1 MAYNRKQRL
10 NDNIKAI
17 ETAFILDREQRTP
30 TARER
35 LLLERYCGFGGL
47 KCILNPARE
56 LADAVHWAKS
66 DLELFA
72 PTVELHRLIRENSKN
87 ESEYKQLMDS
97 LKQSVLTAFY
107 TPSAVTEALTDV
119 LKEHQIIPEKV
130 LEPSAGIGAFVD
142 SVLDNNPKA
151 DIMAFE
157 KDLLTGKILRHLH
170 PEQKVRIEGF
180 EKIEKP
186 FNDYFDLAI
195 SNIPFGDVA
204 VFDPSYTAM
213 KGMRALVTRRIHNY
227 FFVKALDTVRDG
239 GLVAFITSQGVLNA
253 KNNSAARFMMLYHAD
268 LVSAIRLPNNLFT
281 ENANTEVGS
290 DLIILQK
297 NSQKESLRGD
307 DNLLDTVYNDEN
319 RIPTNNYF
327 LEHPERII
335 HTTAKLDTDPFGK
348 PAMIYT
354 HEDGVEG
361 IAEDLRKM
369 LHEDFKKNLN
379 LNRYLGIEETKAEEV
394 KEVEETEKIE
404 KTEKMKPSIEEK
416 QNDTVVS
423 LQKQEKPTD
432 DAELS
437 QKSNHQ
443 QPPVQMTLFDLWGM
457 EEENRQAV
465 HSTKKKAEVTVGA
478 AAKKVS
484 RKKASP
490 LVKSVNPTFEVV
502 TKPVEKEEKPSLTDA
517 KEQETA
523 QETKPIL
530 PGDEPYASIS
540 WEENPPIN
548 GFYEMMMTMAPEDRV
563 LLRQKAELHRQ
574 EQLKALGVED
584 TLDPKFKPPMEP
596 IEVLKVQIG
605 HGQSKGNEAKEDSKT
620 QNTLKETNHEREQ
633 QKEQERK
640 REELAKKKEDAMKP
654 RPFDE
659 KLESFHR
666 EGSMVLDS
674 ARNIGVLKDLTKYG
688 ATFMPLDLNMEQK
701 EKAVLYIALR
711 DAYQKLYTYEAEEQT
726 ENKQMRESLN
736 VYYDAFFIRF
746 GNLNAKQN
754 VKFILMDA
762 SGRDMLSLERVENG
776 QFTKSD
782 IFDHPVSFSL
792 DEVSH
797 VDSPEEALTASL
809 NKFGRIDLPYMTELS
824 DMPEQEL
831 TEALK
836 GRIYYN
842 PLIDGYEIADRF
854 IAGNV
859 IEKAER
865 IEEWLKENPD
875 HAIVRESL
883 EALKASIPEP
893 IAFEDLD
900 FNFGER
906 WIPTGVYSAYMS
918 HLFNTQVSIVYSDS
932 MDEYSAKCSMKTMA
946 ITDEYMVKGYYRHYD
961 GMSLLKHALHNT
973 CPDMMKSIGEDEHGN
988 DIKVRDSEGIQLA
1001 NAKIDE
1007 IRNGFTEWLEEQSDS
1022 FKERLTTMYNRK
1034 FNCFVRPKYD
1044 GSHQTFPGLD
1054 LKALGG
1060 KYGVKS
1066 VYPSQKDCV
1075 WMLLQNGGG
1084 ICDHAVGTGKTLIM
1098 CMAAHEMKRL
1108 GMAHKPMII
1117 GLKANVAEIAA
1128 TYQTA
1133 YPHARIL
1140 YASEKDFST
1149 KNRVSFF
1156 NNIKNNDYD
1165 CVIMS
1170 HDQFGKIPQSPEL
1183 QRQILQAELDTVEE
1197 NLEVIRTQ
1205 GKDVSRAML
1214 KGLEKRKHNLEAKL
1228 EKVEH
1233 AIKSRTDDVV
1243 DFKQMG
1249 IDHIFI
1255 DESHQF
1261 KNLTFNT
1268 RHDRV
1273 AGLGNSEGSQ
1283 KALNMLFAI
1292 RTIQER
1298 TGKDLGATFLS
1309 GTTISNSLTELYLLF
1324 KYLRPKE
1331 LERQD
1336 IRCFDAWAAIFA
1348 KKTTDFEFNVTNN
1361 VVQKERF
1368 RYFIK
1373 VPELAAF
1380 YNEITDYRTAED
1392 VGVDRPAKNEILH
1405 HIPPTPEQE
1414 DFIQKLMQFA
1424 KTGDATLLGRLPLSE
1439 TEEKAKM
1446 LIATDYARKMALD
1459 MRMIDPNYEDHPD
1472 NKASH
1477 CAKMIAEYYQKYDA
1491 QKGTQFVFSD
1501 LGTYQPGD
1509 GWNVYSEIKRKLTE
1523 GYGIPP
1529 SEVRFIQECKT
1540 DKARKAV
1547 IDAMNAGT
1555 VRVLF
1560 GSTSM
1565 LGTGVN
1571 AQKRCVAIHHLD
1583 TPWRPSDLQQ
1593 RDGRGVRAGNEIAK
1607 HFAGNN
1613 VDVIIY
1619 AVEKSLDSYKFNLLH
1634 CKQTFISQLKSG
1646 AMGAR
1651 TIDEGAMDEKSGMN
1665 FSEYMALLSGNTDL
1679 LDKAK
1684 LEKRIASLEGERKSF
1699 NKGKRDSE
1707 FKLESKTGELRNN
1720 TAFIDAM
1727 TEDWNRFLSVV
1738 QTDKEGNRLNIIKV
1752 DGVDSADEK
1761 VIGKRL
1767 QEIAKNATT
1776 GGLYTQVGELYGFP
1790 IKVVSERILKEGL
1803 EFTDNRFVVEGN
1815 YKYTYNNG
1823 HLAMADPLAAARN
1836 FLNAMERIPSI
1847 IDQYKAKNEVLEME
1861 IPQLQEIAG
1870 KVWKKEDELKQL
1882 KSELAAL
1889 DRKIQLELAPPTP
1902 EVAEKEN
1909 EGQQLKPEAEDVR
1922 NRQAQYPENAPPQIR
1937 SPADSIV
1944 ANHVIIGRPG
1954 LYAKEETRFKGL
1966 KI

>member
-1 MAYNRKQRL
+1 MAFNRKQKLR
-10 NDNIKAI
+10 DNIEAI
-17 ETAFILDREQRTP
+17 RTAFILDREQRTA
-30 TARER
+30 TTEER
-35 LLLERYCGFGGL
+35 AILQRYCGFGGL
-47 KCILNPARE
+47 KCILNPAKE
-56 LADAVHWAKS
+56 LTDAVRWAKS

-72 PTVELHRLIRENSKN
+72 PTVELHRLIRENSKD
-87 ESEYKQLMDS
+87 ETEYKRFVDS
-97 LKQSVLTAFY
+97 LKASVLTAFY
-107 TPSAVTEALTDV
+107 TPKEITDTLADV
-119 LKEHQIIPEKV
+119 LADYSVRPARM
-130 LEPSAGIGAFVD
+130 LEPSAGAGVFVD
-142 SVLDNNPKA
+142 SMLRHSPDA
-151 DIMAFE
+151 DVMAFE
-157 KDLLTGKILRHLH
+157 KDLLTGTILRHLY
-170 PEQKVRIEGF
+170 PDKKTRTCGF

-186 FNDYFDLAI
+186 FNNYFDLAV
-195 SNIPFGDVA
+195 SNIPFGDIA
-204 VFDPSYTAM
+204 VFDAEFEKS
-213 KGMRALVTRRIHNY
+213 GSFGRRSAQKAIHNY
-227 FFVKALDTVRDG
+227 FFLKGLDAVRDG
-239 GLVAFITSQGVLNA
+239 GIVAFITSQGVLNST
-253 KNNSAARFMMLYHAD
+253 KTSVRNELFSQAD

-281 ENANTEVGS
+281 DNAGTEVGS
-290 DLIILQK
+290 DLIVLQK
-297 NSQKESLRGD
+297 NLSKKEMSQDERLMTVIQTDTKTDLT
-307 DNLLDTVYNDEN
+307 DNA
-319 RIPTNNYF
+319 YF
-327 LEHPERII
+327 IHHPERIV
-335 HTTAKLDTDPFGK
+335 HTTAKLDTDPYGK
-348 PAMIYT
+348 PAMVYL
-354 HEDGVEG
+354 HEGKAAG
-361 IAEDLRKM
+361 IAGDLRRM
-369 LHEDFKKNLN
+369 LDEDFHYRLAMR
-379 LNRYLGIEETKAEEV
+379 LYSGSIRQAGTEEKVAV
-394 KEVEETEKIE
+394 QNKVERPAIKLETVSSVQTVETPTEK
-404 KTEKMKPSIEEK
+404 P
-416 QNDTVVS
+416 QPAD
-423 LQKQEKPTD
+423 EKPEIEPRPQYS
-432 DAELS
+432 AG
-437 QKSNHQ
+437 
-443 QPPVQMTLFDLWGM
+443 VQLTLLDLWGM
-457 EEENRQAV
+457 TEEVSQQKTA
-465 HSTKKKAEVTVGA
+465 KKKNT
-478 AAKKVS
+478 AKKG
-484 RKKASP
+484 
-490 LVKSVNPTFEVV
+490 NPARRTPSKPKTEAVPKV
-502 TKPVEKEEKPSLTDA
+502 TAVPTATTPKTVTENKEAKTENTAKPADPDD
-517 KEQETA
+517 
-523 QETKPIL
+523 I
-530 PGDEPYASIS
+530 YATLD
-540 WEENPPIN
+540 WDTNPPIN
-548 GFYEMMMTMAPEDRV
+548 GFYEMMMGLTPERRKE
-563 LLRQKAELHRQ
+563 LRELARQHNEKQVAEKTEVKAVPETSREQPRQ
-574 EQLKALGVED
+574 EETQPEAVAAPAVTD
-584 TLDPKFKPPMEP
+584 TPSEAVGTFLFPDIEAEKPKE
-596 IEVLKVQIG
+596 EVVDL
-605 HGQSKGNEAKEDSKT
+605 S
-620 QNTLKETNHEREQ
+620 
-633 QKEQERK
+633 
-640 REELAKKKEDAMKP
+640 P
-654 RPFDE
+654 RAYHRTPE
-659 KLESFHR
+659 MHLR
-666 EGSMVLDS
+666 EGSLV
-674 ARNIGVLKDLTKYG
+674 ANRGRHNIGYLKDITPYG
-688 ATFMPLDLNMEQK
+688 ATFQPLNLKGYQK
-701 EKAVLYIALR
+701 EKALLYVSLR
-711 DAYQKLYTYEAEEQT
+711 DAYERLYRY
-726 ENKQMRESLN
+726 ESLRREAN
-736 VYYDAFFIRF
+736 VPWREHLNTCYDEFVMRY

-754 VKFILMDA
+754 VKLVMMDA
-762 SGRDMLSLERVENG
+762 GGRDILSLERTENG
-776 QFTKSD
+776 KFVKAD
-782 IFDHPVSFSL
+782 IFEHPVSFAV
-792 DEVSH
+792 ESH
-797 VDSPEEALTASL
+797 ANVGSPEEALSASL
-809 NKFGRIDLPYMTELS
+809 NKYGTVNLDYMREITDSTAEDL
-824 DMPEQEL
+824 L
-831 TEALK
+831 TALQ

-842 PLIDGYEIADRF
+842 PLVTGYEIKDRF

-865 IEEWLKENPD
+865 IEAWMGDNPENERMPEVKQ
-875 HAIVRESL
+875 AL
-883 EALKASIPEP
+883 EALKDAEP
-893 IAFEDLD
+893 QRIAFEDLD

-906 WIPTGVYSAYMS
+906 WIPTGVYAAYMS
-918 HLFNTQVSIVYSDS
+918 RLFDTEVKIAYSAS
-932 MDEYSAKCSMKTMA
+932 MDEFSVACGYRTMK
-946 ITDEYMVKGYYRHYD
+946 ITDEFLVKGYYRNYD
-961 GMSLLKHALHNT
+961 GMHLLKHALHNT
-973 CPDMMKSIGEDEHGN
+973 CPDMMKSIGKDEHGN
-988 DIKVRDSEGIQLA
+988 DIKMRDSEGIQLA

-1007 IRNGFTEWLEEQSDS
+1007 IRNGFSEWLEEQSPQ
-1022 FKERLTTMYNRK
+1022 FKERLVTMYNRK
-1034 FNCFVRPKYD
+1034 FNCFVRPRYD
-1044 GSHQTFPGLD
+1044 GSHQTFPDLNLKGL
-1054 LKALGG
+1054 ASRGI
-1060 KYGVKS
+1060 KS
-1066 VYPSQKDCV
+1066 VYPSQMDCV
-1075 WMLLQNGGG
+1075 WMLKQNGGG
-1084 ICDHAVGTGKTLIM
+1084 ICDHEVGTGKTLIM
-1098 CMAAHEMKRL
+1098 CIAAHEMKRL
-1108 GMAHKPMII
+1108 KLAHKPMII

-1128 TYQTA
+1128 TYQAA
-1133 YPHARIL
+1133 YPNARIL

-1149 KNRVSFF
+1149 ANRVRFF

-1183 QRQILQAELDTVEE
+1183 QQRILQAELDTVEE
-1197 NLEVIRTQ
+1197 NLEVLRQQ
-1205 GKDVSRAML
+1205 GKNVSRAML

-1523 GYGIPP
+1523 DYGIPP

-1699 NKGKRDSE
+1699 NKGRRDSE
-1707 FKLESKTGELRNN
+1707 FKLESKISELRNN

-1738 QTDKEGNRLNIIKV
+1738 QIDKEGNRLNMIKV

-1761 VIGKRL
+1761 VLGKRL
-1767 QEIAKNATT
+1767 QEIAKSTTT

-1823 HLAMADPLAAARN
+1823 HLAMADPVAAARN
-1836 FLNAMERIPSI
+1836 FLNAIERIPSI
-1847 IDQYKAKNEVLEME
+1847 IDQYKAKNEVLERE
-1861 IPQLQEIAG
+1861 IPQLQDIAG

-1909 EGQQLKPEAEDVR
+1909 DGQQVKPEMEDVR
-1922 NRQAQYPENAPPQIR
+1922 NGQPQYHGVTPPQIR

-1954 LYAKEETRFKGL
+1954 LYAKEETRSKGL

>member
-1 MAYNRKQRL
+1 
-10 NDNIKAI
+10 
-17 ETAFILDREQRTP
+17 
-30 TARER
+30 
-35 LLLERYCGFGGL
+35 
-47 KCILNPARE
+47 
-56 LADAVHWAKS
+56 
-66 DLELFA
+66 
-72 PTVELHRLIRENSKN
+72 
-87 ESEYKQLMDS
+87 
-97 LKQSVLTAFY
+97 
-107 TPSAVTEALTDV
+107 
-119 LKEHQIIPEKV
+119 
-130 LEPSAGIGAFVD
+130 
-142 SVLDNNPKA
+142 
-151 DIMAFE
+151 
-157 KDLLTGKILRHLH
+157 
-170 PEQKVRIEGF
+170 
-180 EKIEKP
+180 
-186 FNDYFDLAI
+186 
-195 SNIPFGDVA
+195 
-204 VFDPSYTAM
+204 
-213 KGMRALVTRRIHNY
+213 
-227 FFVKALDTVRDG
+227 
-239 GLVAFITSQGVLNA
+239 
-253 KNNSAARFMMLYHAD
+253 
-268 LVSAIRLPNNLFT
+268 
-281 ENANTEVGS
+281 
-290 DLIILQK
+290 
-297 NSQKESLRGD
+297 
-307 DNLLDTVYNDEN
+307 
-319 RIPTNNYF
+319 
-327 LEHPERII
+327 
-335 HTTAKLDTDPFGK
+335 
-348 PAMIYT
+348 
-354 HEDGVEG
+354 
-361 IAEDLRKM
+361 
-369 LHEDFKKNLN
+369 
-379 LNRYLGIEETKAEEV
+379 
-394 KEVEETEKIE
+394 
-404 KTEKMKPSIEEK
+404 
-416 QNDTVVS
+416 
-423 LQKQEKPTD
+423 
-432 DAELS
+432 
-437 QKSNHQ
+437 
-443 QPPVQMTLFDLWGM
+443 
-457 EEENRQAV
+457 
-465 HSTKKKAEVTVGA
+465 
-478 AAKKVS
+478 
-484 RKKASP
+484 
-490 LVKSVNPTFEVV
+490 
-502 TKPVEKEEKPSLTDA
+502 
-517 KEQETA
+517 
-523 QETKPIL
+523 
-530 PGDEPYASIS
+530 
-540 WEENPPIN
+540 
-548 GFYEMMMTMAPEDRV
+548 
-563 LLRQKAELHRQ
+563 
-574 EQLKALGVED
+574 
-584 TLDPKFKPPMEP
+584 
-596 IEVLKVQIG
+596 
-605 HGQSKGNEAKEDSKT
+605 
-620 QNTLKETNHEREQ
+620 
-633 QKEQERK
+633 
-640 REELAKKKEDAMKP
+640 
-654 RPFDE
+654 
-659 KLESFHR
+659 
-666 EGSMVLDS
+666 MVLDS
-674 ARNIGVLKDLTKYG
+674 AGNIGVLKDLTKYG

-762 SGRDMLSLERVENG
+762 LGRDMLSLERVENG

-824 DMPEQEL
+824 DMPEQDL

-1084 ICDHAVGTGKTLIM
+1084 ICDHEVGTGKTLIM

-1183 QRQILQAELDTVEE
+1183 QQRILQAELDTVEE
-1197 NLEVIRTQ
+1197 NLEVLRQQ
-1205 GKDVSRAML
+1205 GKNVSRAML
-1214 KGLEKRKHNLEAKL
+1214 KGLEKRKHNLVAKL

-1324 KYLRPKE
+1324 KYLRPNE

-1361 VVQKERF
+1361 IVQKERF

-1392 VGVDRPAKNEILH
+1392 VGVDRPNKNEILH

-1477 CAKMIAEYYQKYDA
+1477 CAKMIAEYYHKYDA
-1491 QKGTQFVFSD
+1491 HKGTQFVFSD
-1501 LGTYQPGD
+1501 LGTYQPGE
-1509 GWNVYSEIKRKLTE
+1509 GWNVYSEIKRKLVE
-1523 GYGIPP
+1523 DYGIPA

-1607 HFAGNN
+1607 HFAENN
-1613 VDVIIY
+1613 VDIIIY

-1684 LEKRIASLEGERKSF
+1684 LEKRIASLEGERKSWG
-1699 NKGKRDSE
+1699 KGKRDSE

-1720 TAFIDAM
+1720 TAFIEAM

-1738 QTDKEGNRLNIIKV
+1738 QTDKEGSRLNLVKV
-1752 DGVDSADEK
+1752 DGVDSTDEK

-1776 GGLYTQVGELYGFP
+1776 GGLYKAVGELYGFP
-1790 IKVVSERILKEGL
+1790 IKVVSERTLKEGL

-1823 HLAMADPLAAARN
+1823 HLAMADPIAAARN
-1836 FLNAMERIPSI
+1836 FLNALERIPTI
-1847 IDQYKAKNEVLEME
+1847 IDQYKSKNEVLEKE

-1889 DRKIQLELAPPTP
+1889 DRKIQLELAP
-1902 EVAEKEN
+1902 AQEN
-1909 EGQQLKPEAEDVR
+1909 TEE
-1922 NRQAQYPENAPPQIR
+1922 NRQGNEKKQTEQQPESPHVDFVR
-1937 SPADSIV
+1937 S
-1944 ANHVIIGRPG
+1944 HLIIGRPG
-1954 LYAKEETRFKGL
+1954 LSESKGVKL
-1966 KI
+1966 

>member
-157 KDLLTGKILRHLH
+157 KDMLTGKILRHLH

-297 NSQKESLRGD
+297 NTQKESLRGD

-437 QKSNHQ
+437 QKSNHH

-465 HSTKKKAEVTVGA
+465 HATKKKAEVTVGA
-478 AAKKVS
+478 VAKKVS

-490 LVKSVNPTFEVV
+490 LVKSVNPTSEVV
-502 TKPVEKEEKPSLTDA
+502 TKPVEKEEKPSLRDA

-530 PGDEPYASIS
+530 PGDEPYARIS

-563 LLRQKAELHRQ
+563 MLRQKAELHRQ

-605 HGQSKGNEAKEDSKT
+605 HGQSKGNEPKEDSKT

-640 REELAKKKEDAMKP
+640 REEQARKKEDAMKP

-659 KLESFHR
+659 KQESFHR

-674 ARNIGVLKDLTKYG
+674 AGNIGVLKDLTKYG

-824 DMPEQEL
+824 DMPEQKL

-932 MDEYSAKCSMKTMA
+932 MDEYSAKCSMKTMP

-1007 IRNGFTEWLEEQSDS
+1007 IRNGFSEWLEEQSDS

-1084 ICDHAVGTGKTLIM
+1084 ICDHEVGTGKTLIM

-1205 GKDVSRAML
+1205 GKDVSRGML
-1214 KGLEKRKHNLEAKL
+1214 KGLEKRKFNLEAKL
-1228 EKVEH
+1228 QKIAYSIEQ
-1233 AIKSRTDDVV
+1233 RTDDVV
-1243 DFKQMG
+1243 DFRMMG
-1249 IDHIFI
+1249 IDHLFV

-1261 KNLTFNT
+1261 KNLMFNT

-1298 TGKDLGATFLS
+1298 TGRDLGATFLS

-1361 VVQKERF
+1361 IVQKERF

-1380 YNEITDYRTAED
+1380 YNEITDYRTAEA
-1392 VGVDRPAKNEILH
+1392 VGVDRPQKNEILH
-1405 HIPPTPEQE
+1405 NIPPTPEQE
-1414 DFIQKLMQFA
+1414 DFIQKLMEFA
-1424 KTGDATLLGRLPLSE
+1424 KTGDATILGRLPLSE

-1459 MRMIDPNYEDHPD
+1459 MRMIDPTCEDHPD

-1477 CAKMIAEYYQKYDA
+1477 CAKMIADYYKRYDNH
-1491 QKGTQFVFSD
+1491 KGTQFVFSD
-1501 LGTYQPGD
+1501 LGTYRPGE
-1509 GWNVYSEIKRKLTE
+1509 WNVYSEIKRKLIE
-1523 GYGIPP
+1523 DYGIPS
-1529 SEVRFIQECKT
+1529 SEIRFIQECKNER
-1540 DKARKAV
+1540 ARKAV
-1547 IDAMNAGT
+1547 IAAMNEGS

-1583 TPWRPSDLQQ
+1583 TPWRPSDLAQ

-1607 HFAGNN
+1607 LYADNK

-1646 AMGAR
+1646 ALGAR

-1665 FSEYMALLSGNTDL
+1665 FSEYMAILSGNTDL

-1684 LEKRIASLEGERKSF
+1684 LEKKIASLEGERKSF

-1707 FKLESKTGELRNN
+1707 TKLQSKTSELGNN
-1720 TAFIDAM
+1720 KASLKGM
-1727 TEDWNRFLSVV
+1727 TEDYGKFMGKAKK
-1738 QTDKEGNRLNIIKV
+1738 DKDGNILNLITL
-1752 DGVDSADEK
+1752 DGVESTNLE
-1761 VIGKRL
+1761 VIGKHL
-1767 QEIAKNATT
+1767 QMLAEKETT
-1776 GGLYTQVGELYGFP
+1776 GGQYKRIGEIYGFP
-1790 IKVVSERILKEGL
+1790 VKIVSETSFENGL
-1803 EFTDNRFVVEGN
+1803 PFVDNRFFVEGN
-1815 YKYTYNNG
+1815 YKYQYNYG
-1823 HLAMADPLAAARN
+1823 HIAKSDPIAAANN
-1836 FLNAMERIPSI
+1836 FLNALQKIPSYI
-1847 IDQYKAKNEVLEME
+1847 EQYDSRCKALEKE
-1861 IPQLQEIAG
+1861 IPQLEEIAG
-1870 KVWKKEDELKQL
+1870 KTWKKEEELKGL
-1882 KSELAAL
+1882 KAELAAL
-1889 DRKIQLELAPPTP
+1889 DRKIQLELTP
-1902 EVAEKEN
+1902 A
-1909 EGQQLKPEAEDVR
+1909 LYTVR
-1922 NRQAQYPENAPPQIR
+1922 
-1937 SPADSIV
+1937 
-1944 ANHVIIGRPG
+1944 
-1954 LYAKEETRFKGL
+1954 
-1966 KI
+1966 

>member
-1 MAYNRKQRL
+1 MAFNRKQRL
-10 NDNIKAI
+10 RDNIEAI
-17 ETAFILDREQRTP
+17 RTAFILDRERRTA
-30 TARER
+30 TAEEQAILRK
-35 LLLERYCGFGGL
+35 YCGFGGL
-47 KCILNPARE
+47 KCILNPAKE
-56 LADAVHWAKS
+56 LTDAVHWAKS

-72 PTVELHRLIRENSKN
+72 PTVELHRLVRENSKDDT
-87 ESEYKQLMDS
+87 EYKRYVDAM
-97 LKQSVLTAFY
+97 KQSVLTAFY
-107 TPSAVTEALTDV
+107 TPPEITGTIADV
-119 LKEHQIIPEKV
+119 LHEHGIRPDRV
-130 LEPSAGIGAFVD
+130 LEPSAGVGAFVD
-142 SVLDNNPKA
+142 AVLENKPDA

-157 KDLLTGKILRHLH
+157 KDLMTGKILGYLH
-170 PEQKVRIEGF
+170 PDQKVRVQGF

-186 FNDYFDLAI
+186 FTDYFDLAI

-204 VFDPSYTAM
+204 VFDPEFTGSQDPA
-213 KGMRALVTRRIHNY
+213 RRSAPKAIHNY
-227 FFVKALDTVRDG
+227 FFLKSLDAVREG
-239 GLVAFITSQGVLNA
+239 GIVAFITSQGVLDAPSNA
-253 KNNSAARFMMLYHAD
+253 PIREYMMRNAN
-268 LVSAIRLPNNLFT
+268 LVGVARLPNNLFT
-281 ENANTEVGS
+281 DNAGTEVGS

-297 NSQKESLRGD
+297 NSGKKRELYDYEELFVQTEKTPIGSFQNGY
-307 DNLLDTVYNDEN
+307 VGSIGM
-319 RIPTNNYF
+319 IPHSD
-327 LEHPERII
+327 LISG
-335 HTTAKLDTDPFGK
+335 TDPYGK
-348 PAMIYT
+348 PAYKVM
-354 HEDGVEG
+354 HRDGIEQM
-361 IAEDLRKM
+361 AEDLREHMDIELYKLDKKLYEM
-369 LHEDFKKNLN
+369 HSLHPAQGKSTVT
-379 LNRYLGIEETKAEEV
+379 ETISTPVVTPEIQPRHEMAV
-394 KEVEETEKIE
+394 KPEAATPQPE
-404 KTEKMKPSIEEK
+404 EEK
-416 QNDTVVS
+416 SEIEPRRPDYSEGVQLS
-423 LQKQEKPTD
+423 L
-432 DAELS
+432 L
-437 QKSNHQ
+437 
-443 QPPVQMTLFDLWGM
+443 DLWGM
-457 EEENRQAV
+457 TEEVRKQEAPA
-465 HSTKKKAEVTVGA
+465 KKKKT
-478 AAKKVS
+478 AKKESPARRMPPKPQAQVTPKVTTAPPQPSAAPPTES
-484 RKKASP
+484 RDSH
-490 LVKSVNPTFEVV
+490 E
-502 TKPVEKEEKPSLTDA
+502 TKPVSVAA
-517 KEQETA
+517 KA
-523 QETKPIL
+523 DPDDI
-530 PGDEPYASIS
+530 YATLD
-540 WEENPPIN
+540 WDTNPPIN
-548 GFYEMMMTMAPEDRV
+548 GFYEMMMDLTPERRKELRRLAAQHQEKRQHVPDVKAAPEQET
-563 LLRQKAELHRQ
+563 RQPETQPEVAAIPVAPATEAAATSLFPEMEAE
-574 EQLKALGVED
+574 K
-584 TLDPKFKPPMEP
+584 PKE
-596 IEVLKVQIG
+596 
-605 HGQSKGNEAKEDSKT
+605 EAPDLS
-620 QNTLKETNHEREQ
+620 
-633 QKEQERK
+633 
-640 REELAKKKEDAMKP
+640 P
-654 RPFDE
+654 RPYHRTPE
-659 KLESFHR
+659 MHLR
-666 EGSMVLDS
+666 EGSLVADS
-674 ARNIGVLKDLTKYG
+674 GRRNIGYLKDITPYG
-688 ATFMPLDLNMEQK
+688 ATFQPLGLTGYQK
-701 EKAVLYIALR
+701 EKALLYVSLR
-711 DAYQKLYTYEAEEQT
+711 DAYERLYRYESNRREENPQWREHLNT
-726 ENKQMRESLN
+726 CYDEFVMR
-736 VYYDAFFIRF
+736 Y

-754 VKFILMDA
+754 VKLVVMDA
-762 SGRDMLSLERVENG
+762 GGRDILSLERAEDGRFV
-776 QFTKSD
+776 KAD
-782 IFDHPVSFSL
+782 IFERPVSFSV
-792 DEVSH
+792 ESHANVS
-797 VDSPEEALTASL
+797 SPEEALSASL
-809 NKFGRIDLPYMTELS
+809 NKFGTVNLDYMREITDSTEEGLL
-824 DMPEQEL
+824 D
-831 TEALK
+831 ALK
-836 GRIYYN
+836 GRIFYN
-842 PLIDGYEIADRF
+842 PLVTGYEIKDRF

-865 IEEWLKENPD
+865 IEAWMGDNPENGRMPEVKQ
-875 HAIVRESL
+875 AL
-883 EALKASIPEP
+883 EALKEAEP
-893 IAFEDLD
+893 PRIAFEDLD

-906 WIPTGVYSAYMS
+906 WIPTGVYAAYMS
-918 HLFNTQVSIVYSDS
+918 RLFDTDVKIAYSAS
-932 MDEYSAKCSMKTMA
+932 MDEFSVACGYRTMK
-946 ITDEYMVKGYYRHYD
+946 ITDEFLVKGYYRNYD
-961 GMSLLKHALHNT
+961 GMHLLKHALHNT
-973 CPDMMKSIGEDEHGN
+973 CPDMMKSIGKDEHGN

-1007 IRNGFTEWLEEQSDS
+1007 IRNGFSEWLEEQSPQ
-1022 FKERLTTMYNRK
+1022 FKERLMTMYNRK

-1044 GSHQTFPGLD
+1044 GSHQTFPDLNLKGL
-1054 LKALGG
+1054 ASRGI
-1060 KYGVKS
+1060 KS
-1066 VYPSQKDCV
+1066 VYPSQMDCV
-1075 WMLLQNGGG
+1075 WMLKQNGGG
-1084 ICDHAVGTGKTLIM
+1084 ICDHEVGTGKTLIM
-1098 CMAAHEMKRL
+1098 CIAAHEMKRL
-1108 GMAHKPMII
+1108 NLAHKPMII

-1128 TYQTA
+1128 TYQAA
-1133 YPHARIL
+1133 YPNARIL

-1149 KNRVSFF
+1149 ANRVRFF

-1183 QRQILQAELDTVEE
+1183 QQRILQAELDTVEE
-1197 NLEVIRTQ
+1197 NLEVLRQQ
-1205 GKDVSRAML
+1205 GKNVSRAML

-1336 IRCFDAWAAIFA
+1336 IRCFDAWSAIFA

-1392 VGVDRPAKNEILH
+1392 VGVDRPHKNEILH

-1424 KTGDATLLGRLPLSE
+1424 KTGDATLLGRPPLSE

-1477 CAKMIAEYYQKYDA
+1477 CAKTIAEYYHKYDA

-1523 GYGIPP
+1523 DYGIPA

-1707 FKLESKTGELRNN
+1707 FKLEAKTGELRNN
-1720 TAFIDAM
+1720 TAVIEAM

-1738 QTDKEGNRLNIIKV
+1738 QTDKEGNRLNAVKV
-1752 DGVDSADEK
+1752 DGVDSTDEK

-1776 GGLYTQVGELYGFP
+1776 GGLYKPVGELYGFP

-1823 HLAMADPLAAARN
+1823 HLAMADSVAAARN
-1836 FLNAMERIPSI
+1836 FLNALERIPSI
-1847 IDQYKAKNEVLEME
+1847 IDQYKGKNEVLEKE
-1861 IPQLQEIAG
+1861 VPQLQEIAG

-1889 DRKIQLELAPPTP
+1889 DRKIQLELAPPTQ
-1902 EVAEKEN
+1902 EADEKEKDGQEVKPVS
-1909 EGQQLKPEAEDVR
+1909 EGVRSISPQQTDDA
-1922 NRQAQYPENAPPQIR
+1922 PQIR
-1937 SPADSIV
+1937 SPVNERNPTGNIIGD
-1944 ANHVIIGRPG
+1944 HVIIGRPG
-1954 LYAKEETRFKGL
+1954 FQLKNKNRSKGI

>member
-1 MAYNRKQRL
+1 MAFNRKQRL
-10 NDNIKAI
+10 RDNIEAI
-17 ETAFILDREQRTP
+17 RTAFTLDRERRAATP
-30 TARER
+30 EER
-35 LLLERYCGFGGL
+35 AVLQKYCGFGGL

-56 LADAVHWAKS
+56 LTDAVHWAKS

-72 PTVELHRLIRENSKN
+72 PTAELHRLVRGNSKDDMQ
-87 ESEYKQLMDS
+87 YKRYVDS
-97 LKQSVLTAFY
+97 LKASVLTAFY
-107 TPSAVTEALTDV
+107 TPKEITDTIADV
-119 LKEHQIIPEKV
+119 LADYSVRPARV
-130 LEPSAGIGAFVD
+130 LEPSAGVGVFVD
-142 SVLDNNPKA
+142 AVLRHSPGA
-151 DIMAFE
+151 DVMAFE
-157 KDLLTGKILRHLH
+157 KDLLTGTILRQLH
-170 PEQKVRIEGF
+170 PDKKMRIDGF

-186 FNDYFDLAI
+186 FNNYFDLAV
-195 SNIPFGDVA
+195 SNIPFGDIA
-204 VFDPSYTAM
+204 VFDAEFQRSESF
-213 KGMRALVTRRIHNY
+213 GRRSAQKAIHNY
-227 FFVKALDTVRDG
+227 FFLKGLDTVRDG
-239 GLVAFITSQGVLNA
+239 GIVAFITSQGVLNSTKTSVRNELFRQA
-253 KNNSAARFMMLYHAD
+253 N
-268 LVSAIRLPNNLFT
+268 LVSAIRLPNNLFSD
-281 ENANTEVGS
+281 NAGTEVGS
-290 DLIILQK
+290 DLIVLQK
-297 NSQKESLRGD
+297 NLHKTEMSQDERLLTVIQTD
-307 DNLLDTVYNDEN
+307 TNTNLTDNA
-319 RIPTNNYF
+319 YF
-327 LEHPERII
+327 INHPERIV
-335 HTTAKLDTDPFGK
+335 HTTAKLDTDPYGK
-348 PAMIYT
+348 PAMVYT
-354 HEDGVEG
+354 HEGKTAG
-361 IAEDLRKM
+361 IAEDLRRM
-369 LHEDFKKNLN
+369 LDEDCHMRLAIR
-379 LNRYLGIEETKAEEV
+379 LYSGAIQQAREQKAVAVEV
-394 KEVEETEKIE
+394 KPEQPAMKQEAKITARTEEAQAG
-404 KTEKMKPSIEEK
+404 KPQPIEEK
-416 QNDTVVS
+416 PEIEPRRPQYSAGVQLS
-423 LQKQEKPTD
+423 L
-432 DAELS
+432 L
-437 QKSNHQ
+437 
-443 QPPVQMTLFDLWGM
+443 DLWGM
-457 EEENRQAV
+457 TEEVNKQEAPA
-465 HSTKKKAEVTVGA
+465 KKKKT
-478 AAKKVS
+478 AKKESTAKRAIPKPKLPVTAVPS
-484 RKKASP
+484 AET
-490 LVKSVNPTFEVV
+490 VKPATESKEA
-502 TKPVEKEEKPSLTDA
+502 KPENAGK
-517 KEQETA
+517 Q
-523 QETKPIL
+523 
-530 PGDEPYASIS
+530 GDPEDIYATLD
-540 WEENPPIN
+540 WDTNPPIN
-548 GFYEMMMTMAPEDRV
+548 GFYETMMSLTPERRKA
-563 LLRQKAELHRQ
+563 LRLEAERHRQ
-574 EQLKALGVED
+574 EQLKESGVKD
-584 TLDPKFKPPMEP
+584 TLNPAFVPSSDNKP
-596 IEVLKVQIG
+596 
-605 HGQSKGNEAKEDSKT
+605 
-620 QNTLKETNHEREQ
+620 
-633 QKEQERK
+633 ERK
-640 REELAKKKEDAMKP
+640 EAAKQPEAQPEVTPVPVTDNSPSEKATTSLFPEFETEKPKEEVPDLTP
-654 RPFDE
+654 RPYHRTPE
-659 KLESFHR
+659 MHLR
-666 EGSMVLDS
+666 EGSLVANR
-674 ARNIGVLKDLTKYG
+674 ARDIGYLKDITPYG
-688 ATFMPLDLNMEQK
+688 ATFQPLGLTGYQK
-701 EKAVLYIALR
+701 EKALLYVSLR
-711 DAYQKLYTYEAEEQT
+711 DAYERLYRYESNRREENVPWREHLNT
-726 ENKQMRESLN
+726 CYDEFVMR
-736 VYYDAFFIRF
+736 Y

-754 VKFILMDA
+754 VKLVIMDA
-762 SGRDMLSLERVENG
+762 GGRDILSLERAEDGKFV
-776 QFTKSD
+776 KAD
-782 IFDHPVSFSL
+782 IFDRPVSFSV
-792 DEVSH
+792 ENHANVG
-797 VDSPEEALTASL
+797 SPEEALSASL
-809 NKFGRIDLPYMTELS
+809 NKFGTVNLDYMRGITDSTE
-824 DMPEQEL
+824 EEL
-831 TEALK
+831 LNALK
-836 GRIYYN
+836 GRIFYN
-842 PLIDGYEIADRF
+842 PLVTGYEIKDRF

-865 IEEWLKENPD
+865 IEAWIDGNP
-875 HAIVRESL
+875 ESERLPEVKQAL
-883 EALKASIPEP
+883 EALKEAEP
-893 IAFEDLD
+893 QRIAFEDLD

-906 WIPTGVYSAYMS
+906 WIPTGVYAAYMS
-918 HLFNTQVSIVYSDS
+918 HLFDTDVKIAYSAS
-932 MDEYSAKCSMKTMA
+932 MDEFSVACGYRTMK
-946 ITDEYMVKGYYRHYD
+946 ITDEFLVKGYYRNYD
-961 GMSLLKHALHNT
+961 GMHLLKHALHNT
-973 CPDMMKSIGEDEHGN
+973 CPDMMKSIGKDENGN
-988 DIKVRDSEGIQLA
+988 DIKARDSEGIQLA

-1007 IRNGFTEWLEEQSDS
+1007 IRNGFSEWLEEQSPQ
-1022 FKERLTTMYNRK
+1022 FKERLVTMYNRK

-1044 GSHQTFPGLD
+1044 GSHQTFPDLNLKGL
-1054 LKALGG
+1054 ASRGIQ
-1060 KYGVKS
+1060 S

-1075 WMLLQNGGG
+1075 WMIKQNGGG
-1084 ICDHAVGTGKTLIM
+1084 ICDHEVGTGKTLIM
-1098 CMAAHEMKRL
+1098 CIAAHEMKRL
-1108 GMAHKPMII
+1108 NLAHKPMII

-1128 TYQTA
+1128 TYQAA
-1133 YPHARIL
+1133 YPNARIL

-1149 KNRVSFF
+1149 ANRVRFF

-1183 QRQILQAELDTVEE
+1183 QQRILQAELDTVEE
-1197 NLEVIRTQ
+1197 NLEVLRQQ
-1205 GKDVSRAML
+1205 GKNVSRAML
-1214 KGLEKRKHNLEAKL
+1214 KGLEKRKHNLVAKL

-1324 KYLRPKE
+1324 KYLRPNE

-1361 VVQKERF
+1361 IVQKERF

-1392 VGVDRPAKNEILH
+1392 VGVDRPNKNERLH

-1477 CAKMIAEYYQKYDA
+1477 CAKMIAEYYHKYETH
-1491 QKGTQFVFSD
+1491 KGTQFVFSD
-1501 LGTYQPGD
+1501 LGTYQPGE
-1509 GWNVYSEIKRKLTE
+1509 GWNVYSEIKRKLVE
-1523 GYGIPP
+1523 DYGIPA

-1607 HFAGNN
+1607 HFAENN

-1720 TAFIDAM
+1720 TAFIEAM

-1738 QTDKEGNRLNIIKV
+1738 QTDREGSRLNLVKV
-1752 DGVDSADEK
+1752 DGVDSTDEK

-1767 QEIAKNATT
+1767 QEIAKNAMT
-1776 GGLYTQVGELYGFP
+1776 GGLYKAVGELYGFP
-1790 IKVVSERILKEGL
+1790 IKVVSERTLKEGL

-1823 HLAMADPLAAARN
+1823 HLAMADPIAAARN
-1836 FLNAMERIPSI
+1836 FLNALERIPTI
-1847 IDQYKAKNEVLEME
+1847 IDQYKSKNEVLEKE

-1902 EVAEKEN
+1902 EVAEKVSD
-1909 EGQQLKPEAEDVR
+1909 EGKQVHLAGDLAHPAEA
-1922 NRQAQYPENAPPQIR
+1922 PHIR
-1937 SPADSIV
+1937 SPV
-1944 ANHVIIGRPG
+1944 FIGRDADRP
-1954 LYAKEETRFKGL
+1954 KGL
-1966 KI
+1966 KM

>member
-297 NSQKESLRGD
+297 NTQKESLRGD

-369 LHEDFKKNLN
+369 LHEDFKRNLN
-379 LNRYLGIEETKAEEV
+379 LNRYLGIEETMAEEV

-404 KTEKMKPSIEEK
+404 KTEKIKPSIEEK
-416 QNDTVVS
+416 QNDTAVS

-465 HSTKKKAEVTVGA
+465 LSTKKKAEVTVGA
-478 AAKKVS
+478 AAKKVL

-490 LVKSVNPTFEVV
+490 LVKSVNPTSEVV

-517 KEQETA
+517 KEQEKT
-523 QETKPIL
+523 QEAKPIL

-605 HGQSKGNEAKEDSKT
+605 HGQSKWNEPKEDSKT
-620 QNTLKETNHEREQ
+620 QSTLEETNHEREQ
-633 QKEQERK
+633 QKEQERM
-640 REELAKKKEDAMKP
+640 REELARKKEDAMKP

-674 ARNIGVLKDLTKYG
+674 AGNIGVLKDLTKYG

-736 VYYDAFFIRF
+736 IYYDAFFIRF

-776 QFTKSD
+776 QFVKAD

-797 VDSPEEALTASL
+797 VDFPEEALTASL

-932 MDEYSAKCSMKTMA
+932 MDEYSAKCCMKTMA

-1007 IRNGFTEWLEEQSDS
+1007 IRNRFTEWLEEQSDS

-1205 GKDVSRAML
+1205 GKDVSRGML
-1214 KGLEKRKHNLEAKL
+1214 KGLEKRKQNLEVKL
-1228 EKVEH
+1228 QKIAYSIEQ
-1233 AIKSRTDDVV
+1233 RTDDVV
-1243 DFKQMG
+1243 DFRMMG
-1249 IDHIFI
+1249 IDHLFV

-1261 KNLTFNT
+1261 KNLMFNT

-1298 TGKDLGATFLS
+1298 TGRDLGATFLS

-1361 VVQKERF
+1361 IVQKERF

-1380 YNEITDYRTAED
+1380 YNEITDYRTAEA
-1392 VGVDRPAKNEILH
+1392 VGVDRPQKNEILH
-1405 HIPPTPEQE
+1405 NIPPTPEQE
-1414 DFIQKLMQFA
+1414 DFIQKLMEFA
-1424 KTGDATLLGRLPLSE
+1424 KTGDATILGRLPLSE

-1459 MRMIDPNYEDHPD
+1459 MRMIDPTCEDHPD

-1477 CAKMIAEYYQKYDA
+1477 CAKMIADYYQRYDNY
-1491 QKGTQFVFSD
+1491 KGTQFVFSD
-1501 LGTYQPGD
+1501 LGTYRPGE
-1509 GWNVYSEIKRKLTE
+1509 WNVYSEIKRKLIE
-1523 GYGIPP
+1523 DYGIPS
-1529 SEVRFIQECKT
+1529 SEIRFIQECKNER
-1540 DKARKAV
+1540 ARKAV
-1547 IDAMNAGT
+1547 IAAMNEGS

-1583 TPWRPSDLQQ
+1583 TPWRPSDLAQ

-1607 HFAGNN
+1607 LYADNK

-1646 AMGAR
+1646 ALGAR

-1665 FSEYMALLSGNTDL
+1665 FSEYMAILSGNTDL

-1684 LEKRIASLEGERKSF
+1684 LEKKVASLEGERKSF

-1707 FKLESKTGELRNN
+1707 TKLQSKTAELGNN
-1720 TAFIDAM
+1720 KASLKGM
-1727 TEDWNRFLSVV
+1727 TEDY
-1738 QTDKEGNRLNIIKV
+1738 DKFMGKAKKDKDGNLLNLITL
-1752 DGVDSADEK
+1752 DGVESTNLE
-1761 VIGKRL
+1761 VIGKHL
-1767 QEIAKNATT
+1767 QMLAEKETT
-1776 GGLYTQVGELYGFP
+1776 GGQYKRIGEIYGFP
-1790 IKVVSERILKEGL
+1790 VKIVSETSFENGL
-1803 EFTDNRFVVEGN
+1803 PFVDNRFFVEGN
-1815 YKYTYNNG
+1815 YKYQYNYG
-1823 HLAMADPLAAARN
+1823 HIAKSDPIAAANN
-1836 FLNAMERIPSI
+1836 FLNALQKIPSYI
-1847 IDQYKAKNEVLEME
+1847 EQYDSRCKALEKE
-1861 IPQLQEIAG
+1861 IPQLEEIAG
-1870 KVWKKEDELKQL
+1870 KTWKKEEELKGL
-1882 KSELAAL
+1882 KAELAAL
-1889 DRKIQLELAPPTP
+1889 DRKIQLELAPQEQDT
-1902 EVAEKEN
+1902 AEKHETKN
-1909 EGQQLKPEAEDVR
+1909 IETEQ
-1922 NRQAQYPENAPPQIR
+1922 
-1937 SPADSIV
+1937 SIV
-1944 ANHVIIGRPG
+1944 G
-1954 LYAKEETRFKGL
+1954 KQTRSVCRL
-1966 KI
+1966 

>member
-1 MAYNRKQRL
+1 MAFNRKQKLR
-10 NDNIKAI
+10 DNIEAI
-17 ETAFILDREQRTP
+17 RTAFTLDREQRTA
-30 TARER
+30 TAEEQAILRK
-35 LLLERYCGFGGL
+35 YCGFGGL

-56 LADAVHWAKS
+56 LTDAVHWAKS

-72 PTVELHRLIRENSKN
+72 PTVELHGLIRENSRDDM
-87 ESEYKQLMDS
+87 EYKRFVDS
-97 LKQSVLTAFY
+97 LKASVLTAFY
-107 TPSAVTEALTDV
+107 TPKEITDTIADV
-119 LKEHQIIPEKV
+119 LADYSVRPARV
-130 LEPSAGIGAFVD
+130 LEPSAGVGVFVD
-142 SVLDNNPKA
+142 AVLRHSPGA
-151 DIMAFE
+151 DVMAFE
-157 KDLLTGKILRHLH
+157 KDLLTGTILRQLH
-170 PEQKVRIEGF
+170 PDKKMRIDGF

-186 FNDYFDLAI
+186 FNNYFDLAV
-195 SNIPFGDVA
+195 SNIPFGDIA
-204 VFDPSYTAM
+204 VFDAEFQRSESF
-213 KGMRALVTRRIHNY
+213 GRRSAQKTIHNY
-227 FFVKALDTVRDG
+227 FFLKGLDTVRDG
-239 GLVAFITSQGVLNA
+239 GIVAFITSQGVLNSTKTSVRNELFRQA
-253 KNNSAARFMMLYHAD
+253 N
-268 LVSAIRLPNNLFT
+268 LVSAIRLPNNLFSD
-281 ENANTEVGS
+281 NAGTEVGS
-290 DLIILQK
+290 DLIVLQK
-297 NSQKESLRGD
+297 NLHKTELSQDERLLTVIQTD
-307 DNLLDTVYNDEN
+307 MNTNLTDNA
-319 RIPTNNYF
+319 YF
-327 LEHPERII
+327 RHHPERIV
-335 HTTAKLDTDPFGK
+335 HTSAKLDTDPYGK
-348 PAMIYT
+348 PAMFYT
-354 HEDGVEG
+354 HEGKTEG
-361 IAEDLRKM
+361 IAEDLRRM
-369 LHEDFKKNLN
+369 LDEDCHMRLAMR
-379 LNRYLGIEETKAEEV
+379 LYSGTIQQAREQKAVAVEVKPEQPAMKPEATITVRTEEV
-394 KEVEETEKIE
+394 QAG
-404 KTEKMKPSIEEK
+404 KPQTIEEK
-416 QNDTVVS
+416 QEIEPRRPQYSAGVQLS
-423 LQKQEKPTD
+423 L
-432 DAELS
+432 L
-437 QKSNHQ
+437 
-443 QPPVQMTLFDLWGM
+443 DLWGM
-457 EEENRQAV
+457 TEEVNKQEAPA
-465 HSTKKKAEVTVGA
+465 KKKKT
-478 AAKKVS
+478 AKKESTAKRAIPKPKPPVTAVPPAETVKPATES
-484 RKKASP
+484 RGAK
-490 LVKSVNPTFEVV
+490 
-502 TKPVEKEEKPSLTDA
+502 VENAGKQSDPED
-517 KEQETA
+517 
-523 QETKPIL
+523 I
-530 PGDEPYASIS
+530 YATLD
-540 WEENPPIN
+540 WDTNPPIN
-548 GFYEMMMTMAPEDRV
+548 GFYETMMSLTPERRKE
-563 LLRQKAELHRQ
+563 LRRLAAEHQ
-574 EQLKALGVED
+574 EQRVNGADIKDAPAPAMPEKEAMQQSESRPDVAPVPVED
-584 TLDPKFKPPMEP
+584 KTEKAATSLFPEFETEKPKEEPLD
-596 IEVLKVQIG
+596 L
-605 HGQSKGNEAKEDSKT
+605 S
-620 QNTLKETNHEREQ
+620 
-633 QKEQERK
+633 
-640 REELAKKKEDAMKP
+640 P
-654 RPFDE
+654 RPFNGL
-659 KLESFHR
+659 LEPHHR
-666 EGSMVLDS
+666 DGSMVLDAS
-674 ARNIGVLKDLTKYG
+674 RNLGYLKDITPYG
-688 ATFMPLDLNMEQK
+688 ATFQPLDLTGYQK
-701 EKAVLYIALR
+701 EKAMLYVSLR
-711 DAYQKLYTYEAEEQT
+711 DAYERLYSYEAENHE
-726 ENKQMRESLN
+726 ENKPQRGYLN
-736 VYYDAFFIRF
+736 TYYDEFVMRY

-754 VKFILMDA
+754 VKMVMMDA
-762 SGRDMLSLERVENG
+762 AGRDVLSLERAEDGRFV
-776 QFTKSD
+776 KAD
-782 IFDHPVSFSL
+782 IFDRPVSFSV
-792 DEVSH
+792 ENYANAG
-797 VDSPEEALTASL
+797 SPEEALSASL
-809 NKFGRIDLPYMTELS
+809 NKFGMVNLDYMRAITDSTE
-824 DMPEQEL
+824 EEL
-831 TEALK
+831 LHALD
-836 GRIYYN
+836 GRIFYN
-842 PLIDGYEIADRF
+842 PLVTGYEIRDRF

-859 IEKAER
+859 IEKAEH
-865 IEEWLKENPD
+865 IEAWTEGNPENERLPEVKQ
-875 HAIVRESL
+875 AL
-883 EALKASIPEP
+883 EALKEAEP
-893 IAFEDLD
+893 PRIAFEDLD

-918 HLFNTQVSIVYSDS
+918 HLFGTEVKIA
-932 MDEYSAKCSMKTMA
+932 YSASLDEFSVACSHKNFK
-946 ITDEYMVKGYYRHYD
+946 IWDEFCVRGYYRTYD

-973 CPDMMKSIGEDEHGN
+973 CPDMMKSIGKDENGN

-1007 IRNGFTEWLEEQSDS
+1007 IRNGFSEWLEEQSPQ

-1044 GSHQTFPGLD
+1044 GSHQTFPDLNLKGL
-1054 LKALGG
+1054 ASRGI
-1060 KYGVKS
+1060 KS

-1075 WMLLQNGGG
+1075 WMLKQNGGG
-1084 ICDHAVGTGKTLIM
+1084 ICDHEVGTGKTLIM
-1098 CMAAHEMKRL
+1098 CIAAHEMKRL
-1108 GMAHKPMII
+1108 NLAHKPMII

-1128 TYQTA
+1128 TYQAA
-1133 YPHARIL
+1133 YPNARIL

-1149 KNRVSFF
+1149 ANRVRFF

-1183 QRQILQAELDTVEE
+1183 QQRILQAELDTVEE
-1197 NLEVIRTQ
+1197 NLEVLRQQ
-1205 GKDVSRAML
+1205 GKNVSRAML
-1214 KGLEKRKHNLEAKL
+1214 KGLEKRKHNLVAKL

-1392 VGVDRPAKNEILH
+1392 VGVDRPHKNEILH
-1405 HIPPTPEQE
+1405 HIPPTPDQE
-1414 DFIQKLMQFA
+1414 YFIKQLMEFA

-1459 MRMIDPNYEDHPD
+1459 MRMIDPDYEDHPD

-1477 CAKMIAEYYQKYDA
+1477 CAKMIAEYYHQYDA
-1491 QKGTQFVFSD
+1491 HKGTQFVFSD
-1501 LGTYQPGD
+1501 LGTYQPGN
-1509 GWNVYSEIKRKLTE
+1509 GWNVYSEIKRKLVE
-1523 GYGIPP
+1523 DYGIPA

-1540 DKARKAV
+1540 EKARKAV

-1699 NKGKRDSE
+1699 NKGRRDSE

-1720 TAFIDAM
+1720 TAFIEAM
-1727 TEDWNRFLSVV
+1727 TEDWNRFLAVAR
-1738 QTDKEGNRLNIIKV
+1738 TDKEGNRLNALKV
-1752 DGVDSADEK
+1752 DGVDSMDEK

-1776 GGLYTQVGELYGFP
+1776 GGLYKAVGEFYGFP

-1823 HLAMADPLAAARN
+1823 HLAMADPIAAARN
-1836 FLNAMERIPSI
+1836 FLNALERIPSI
-1847 IDQYKAKNEVLEME
+1847 IDQYKAKNEVLEKE

-1902 EVAEKEN
+1902 EVAEKVSD
-1909 EGQQLKPEAEDVR
+1909 EGKQVHLAGDLAHPAEA
-1922 NRQAQYPENAPPQIR
+1922 PHIR
-1937 SPADSIV
+1937 SPV
-1944 ANHVIIGRPG
+1944 FIGRDADRP
-1954 LYAKEETRFKGL
+1954 KGL
-1966 KI
+1966 KM

>member
-157 KDLLTGKILRHLH
+157 KDLLTGKILHHLH

-297 NSQKESLRGD
+297 NTQKESLRGD

-379 LNRYLGIEETKAEEV
+379 LNRYLGIEGTMSEEV

-457 EEENRQAV
+457 EEENRLTV
-465 HSTKKKAEVTVGA
+465 HATKKKAEITVGA
-478 AAKKVS
+478 VAKKVS

-563 LLRQKAELHRQ
+563 LLRQKAEQHRQ

-605 HGQSKGNEAKEDSKT
+605 HGHSKGNEAKEDSKT
-620 QNTLKETNHEREQ
+620 QSTLKETNHEREQ

-640 REELAKKKEDAMKP
+640 REELAKKKENVMKP

-674 ARNIGVLKDLTKYG
+674 AGNIGVLKDLTKYG

-776 QFTKSD
+776 HFTKSD

-883 EALKASIPEP
+883 DALKASIPEP

-1084 ICDHAVGTGKTLIM
+1084 ICDHEVGTGKTLIM

-1205 GKDVSRAML
+1205 GKDVSRGML
-1214 KGLEKRKHNLEAKL
+1214 KGLEKRKFNLEVKL
-1228 EKVEH
+1228 QKIAYSIEQ
-1233 AIKSRTDDVV
+1233 RTDDVV
-1243 DFKQMG
+1243 DFRMMG
-1249 IDHIFI
+1249 IDHLFV

-1261 KNLTFNT
+1261 KNLMFNT

-1298 TGKDLGATFLS
+1298 TGRDLGATFLS

-1361 VVQKERF
+1361 IVQKERF

-1380 YNEITDYRTAED
+1380 YNEITDYRTAEA
-1392 VGVDRPAKNEILH
+1392 VGVDRPKKNEILH
-1405 HIPPTPEQE
+1405 NIPPTPEQE
-1414 DFIQKLMQFA
+1414 DFIQKLMEFA
-1424 KTGDATLLGRLPLSE
+1424 KTGDATILGRLPLSE

-1459 MRMIDPNYEDHPD
+1459 MRMIDPTCEDHPD

-1477 CAKMIAEYYQKYDA
+1477 CAKMIADYYKRYDNY
-1491 QKGTQFVFSD
+1491 KGTQFVFSD
-1501 LGTYQPGD
+1501 LGTYRPGE
-1509 GWNVYSEIKRKLTE
+1509 WNVYSEIKRKLIE
-1523 GYGIPP
+1523 DYGIPS
-1529 SEVRFIQECKT
+1529 SEIRFIQECKNER
-1540 DKARKAV
+1540 ARKAV
-1547 IDAMNAGT
+1547 IAAMNEGS

-1583 TPWRPSDLQQ
+1583 TPWRPSDLAQ

-1607 HFAGNN
+1607 LYADNK

-1646 AMGAR
+1646 ALGAR

-1665 FSEYMALLSGNTDL
+1665 FSEYMAILSGNTDL

-1684 LEKRIASLEGERKSF
+1684 LEKKVASLEGERKSF
-1699 NKGKRDSE
+1699 NRGKRDSE
-1707 FKLESKTGELRNN
+1707 TKLQSKMAELGNN
-1720 TAFIDAM
+1720 KASLKGM
-1727 TEDWNRFLSVV
+1727 TEDYGKFMGKARK
-1738 QTDKEGNRLNIIKV
+1738 DKDGNILNLITL
-1752 DGVDSADEK
+1752 DGVESTNLE
-1761 VIGKRL
+1761 VIGKHL
-1767 QEIAKNATT
+1767 QMLAEKETT
-1776 GGLYTQVGELYGFP
+1776 GGQYKRIGEIYGFP
-1790 IKVVSERILKEGL
+1790 VKIVSKTSFENGL
-1803 EFTDNRFVVEGN
+1803 PFVDNRFFVEGN
-1815 YKYTYNNG
+1815 YKYQYNYG
-1823 HLAMADPLAAARN
+1823 HIAKSDPIAAANN
-1836 FLNAMERIPSI
+1836 FLNALQKIPSYI
-1847 IDQYKAKNEVLEME
+1847 EQYDSRCKALEKE
-1861 IPQLQEIAG
+1861 IPQLEEIAG
-1870 KVWKKEDELKQL
+1870 KTWKKEEELKGL
-1882 KSELAAL
+1882 KAELAAL
-1889 DRKIQLELAPPTP
+1889 DRKIQLELAPPQEQDT
-1902 EVAEKEN
+1902 AEKHETKN
-1909 EGQQLKPEAEDVR
+1909 IETEQ
-1922 NRQAQYPENAPPQIR
+1922 
-1937 SPADSIV
+1937 SIV
-1944 ANHVIIGRPG
+1944 GKQARSVCR
-1954 LYAKEETRFKGL
+1954 L
-1966 KI
+1966 

>member
-297 NSQKESLRGD
+297 NTQKESLRGD

-394 KEVEETEKIE
+394 KEIEETEKIE

-457 EEENRQAV
+457 EEENRLTV
-465 HSTKKKAEVTVGA
+465 HATKKKAEVTVDA
-478 AAKKVS
+478 VTKKVS

-605 HGQSKGNEAKEDSKT
+605 HGQSKGNEAKENSKT
-620 QNTLKETNHEREQ
+620 QSTLKKTNHEREQ

-640 REELAKKKEDAMKP
+640 REEQARKKENVMKP

-836 GRIYYN
+836 GRIYCN

-883 EALKASIPEP
+883 EALKASFPEP

-932 MDEYSAKCSMKTMA
+932 MDEYSAKCCMKTMA

-1108 GMAHKPMII
+1108 GIAHKPMII

-1205 GKDVSRAML
+1205 GKDVSRGML
-1214 KGLEKRKHNLEAKL
+1214 KGLEKRKQNLEVKL
-1228 EKVEH
+1228 QKIAYSIEQ
-1233 AIKSRTDDVV
+1233 RTDDVV
-1243 DFKQMG
+1243 DFRMMG
-1249 IDHIFI
+1249 IDHLFV

-1261 KNLTFNT
+1261 KNLMFNT

-1298 TGKDLGATFLS
+1298 TGRDLGATFLS

-1361 VVQKERF
+1361 IVQKERF

-1380 YNEITDYRTAED
+1380 YNEITDYRTAEA
-1392 VGVDRPAKNEILH
+1392 VGVDRPQKNEILH
-1405 HIPPTPEQE
+1405 NIPPTPEQE
-1414 DFIQKLMQFA
+1414 DFIQKLMEFA
-1424 KTGDATLLGRLPLSE
+1424 KTGDATILGRLPLSE

-1459 MRMIDPNYEDHPD
+1459 MRMIDPTCEDHPD

-1477 CAKMIAEYYQKYDA
+1477 CAKMIADYYKRYDNH
-1491 QKGTQFVFSD
+1491 KGTQFVFSD
-1501 LGTYQPGD
+1501 LGTYRPGEF
-1509 GWNVYSEIKRKLTE
+1509 NVYSEIKRKLIE
-1523 GYGIPP
+1523 DYGIPS
-1529 SEVRFIQECKT
+1529 SEIRFIQECKNER
-1540 DKARKAV
+1540 ARKAV
-1547 IDAMNAGT
+1547 IAAMNEGS

-1583 TPWRPSDLQQ
+1583 TPWRPSDLAQ

-1607 HFAGNN
+1607 IYADNK

-1646 AMGAR
+1646 ALGAR

-1665 FSEYMALLSGNTDL
+1665 FSEYMAILSGNTDL

-1684 LEKRIASLEGERKSF
+1684 LEKKIASLEGERKSF

-1707 FKLESKTGELRNN
+1707 TKLQSKTSELGNSK
-1720 TAFIDAM
+1720 ASLKGM
-1727 TEDWNRFLSVV
+1727 TEDYGKFMGKAKK
-1738 QTDKEGNRLNIIKV
+1738 DKDGNILNLITL
-1752 DGVDSADEK
+1752 DGVESTNLE
-1761 VIGKRL
+1761 VIGKHL
-1767 QEIAKNATT
+1767 QMLAEKETT
-1776 GGLYTQVGELYGFP
+1776 GGQYKRIGEIYGFP
-1790 IKVVSERILKEGL
+1790 VKIVSETSFENGL
-1803 EFTDNRFVVEGN
+1803 PFVDNRFFVEGN
-1815 YKYTYNNG
+1815 YKYQYNYG
-1823 HLAMADPLAAARN
+1823 HIAKSDPIAAANN
-1836 FLNAMERIPSI
+1836 FLNALQKIPSYI
-1847 IDQYKAKNEVLEME
+1847 EQYDSRCKALEKE
-1861 IPQLQEIAG
+1861 IPQLEEIAG
-1870 KVWKKEDELKQL
+1870 KTWKKEEELKGL
-1882 KSELAAL
+1882 KAELAAL
-1889 DRKIQLELAPPTP
+1889 DRKIQLELAPPQEQDT
-1902 EVAEKEN
+1902 AEKH
-1909 EGQQLKPEAEDVR
+1909 EAKNIETE
-1922 NRQAQYPENAPPQIR
+1922 Q
-1937 SPADSIV
+1937 SIV
-1944 ANHVIIGRPG
+1944 GKQARSVCR
-1954 LYAKEETRFKGL
+1954 L
-1966 KI
+1966 

>member
-107 TPSAVTEALTDV
+107 TPSAITEALADV

-157 KDLLTGKILRHLH
+157 KDMLTGKILRHLH

-227 FFVKALDTVRDG
+227 FFVKALDTVRNG

-297 NSQKESLRGD
+297 NTQKESLRGD

-404 KTEKMKPSIEEK
+404 KTEKIKPSIEVK

-517 KEQETA
+517 KEQETT

-584 TLDPKFKPPMEP
+584 ALDPKFKPPMEP

-605 HGQSKGNEAKEDSKT
+605 HGQSEENEAKADSKT
-620 QNTLKETNHEREQ
+620 QSTLEETNHEREQ

-640 REELAKKKEDAMKP
+640 REEQARKKENVMKP

-674 ARNIGVLKDLTKYG
+674 AGNIGVLKDLTKYG

-736 VYYDAFFIRF
+736 IYYDAFFIRF

-776 QFTKSD
+776 QFVKAD

-1007 IRNGFTEWLEEQSDS
+1007 IRNGFSEWLEEQSDS

-1084 ICDHAVGTGKTLIM
+1084 ICDHEVGTGKTLIM

-1205 GKDVSRAML
+1205 GKDVSRGML
-1214 KGLEKRKHNLEAKL
+1214 KGLEKRKQNLEVKL
-1228 EKVEH
+1228 QKIAYSIEQ
-1233 AIKSRTDDVV
+1233 RTDDVV
-1243 DFKQMG
+1243 DFRMMG
-1249 IDHIFI
+1249 IDHLFV

-1261 KNLTFNT
+1261 KNLMFNT

-1298 TGKDLGATFLS
+1298 TGRDLGATFLS

-1361 VVQKERF
+1361 IVQKERF

-1380 YNEITDYRTAED
+1380 YNEITDYRTAEA
-1392 VGVDRPAKNEILH
+1392 VGVDRPQKNEILH
-1405 HIPPTPEQE
+1405 NIPPTPEQE
-1414 DFIQKLMQFA
+1414 DFIQKLMEFA
-1424 KTGDATLLGRLPLSE
+1424 KTGDATILGRLPLSE

-1459 MRMIDPNYEDHPD
+1459 MRMIDPTCEDHPD

-1477 CAKMIAEYYQKYDA
+1477 CAKMIADYYKRYDNH
-1491 QKGTQFVFSD
+1491 KGTQFVFSD
-1501 LGTYQPGD
+1501 LGTYRPGEF
-1509 GWNVYSEIKRKLTE
+1509 NVYSEIKRKLIE
-1523 GYGIPP
+1523 DYGIPS
-1529 SEVRFIQECKT
+1529 SEIRFIQECKNER
-1540 DKARKAV
+1540 ARKAV
-1547 IDAMNAGT
+1547 IAAMNEGS

-1583 TPWRPSDLQQ
+1583 TPWRPSDLAQ

-1607 HFAGNN
+1607 IYADNK

-1646 AMGAR
+1646 ALGAR

-1665 FSEYMALLSGNTDL
+1665 FSEYMAILSGNTDL

-1684 LEKRIASLEGERKSF
+1684 LEKKIASLEGERKSF

-1707 FKLESKTGELRNN
+1707 TKLQSKTSELGNSK
-1720 TAFIDAM
+1720 ASLKGM
-1727 TEDWNRFLSVV
+1727 TEDYGKFMGKAKK
-1738 QTDKEGNRLNIIKV
+1738 DKDGNILNLITL
-1752 DGVDSADEK
+1752 DGVESTNLE
-1761 VIGKRL
+1761 VIGKHL
-1767 QEIAKNATT
+1767 QMLAEKETT
-1776 GGLYTQVGELYGFP
+1776 GGQYKRIGEIYGFP
-1790 IKVVSERILKEGL
+1790 VKIVSETSFENGL
-1803 EFTDNRFVVEGN
+1803 PFVDNRFFVEGN
-1815 YKYTYNNG
+1815 YKYQYNYG
-1823 HLAMADPLAAARN
+1823 HIAKSDPIAAANN
-1836 FLNAMERIPSI
+1836 FLNALQKIPSYI
-1847 IDQYKAKNEVLEME
+1847 EQYDSRCKALEKE
-1861 IPQLQEIAG
+1861 IPQLEEIAG
-1870 KVWKKEDELKQL
+1870 KTWKKEGELKGL
-1882 KSELAAL
+1882 KAELAAL
-1889 DRKIQLELAPPTP
+1889 DRKIQLELAPPQEQDT
-1902 EVAEKEN
+1902 AEKHETKN
-1909 EGQQLKPEAEDVR
+1909 IETEQ
-1922 NRQAQYPENAPPQIR
+1922 
-1937 SPADSIV
+1937 SIV
-1944 ANHVIIGRPG
+1944 GKQARSVCR
-1954 LYAKEETRFKGL
+1954 L
-1966 KI
+1966 

>member
-35 LLLERYCGFGGL
+35 LILERYCGFGGL

-97 LKQSVLTAFY
+97 LK
-107 TPSAVTEALTDV
+107 
-119 LKEHQIIPEKV
+119 
-130 LEPSAGIGAFVD
+130 
-142 SVLDNNPKA
+142 
-151 DIMAFE
+151 
-157 KDLLTGKILRHLH
+157 
-170 PEQKVRIEGF
+170 
-180 EKIEKP
+180 
-186 FNDYFDLAI
+186 
-195 SNIPFGDVA
+195 
-204 VFDPSYTAM
+204 
-213 KGMRALVTRRIHNY
+213 
-227 FFVKALDTVRDG
+227 
-239 GLVAFITSQGVLNA
+239 
-253 KNNSAARFMMLYHAD
+253 
-268 LVSAIRLPNNLFT
+268 
-281 ENANTEVGS
+281 
-290 DLIILQK
+290 
-297 NSQKESLRGD
+297 
-307 DNLLDTVYNDEN
+307 
-319 RIPTNNYF
+319 
-327 LEHPERII
+327 
-335 HTTAKLDTDPFGK
+335 
-348 PAMIYT
+348 
-354 HEDGVEG
+354 
-361 IAEDLRKM
+361 
-369 LHEDFKKNLN
+369 
-379 LNRYLGIEETKAEEV
+379 
-394 KEVEETEKIE
+394 
-404 KTEKMKPSIEEK
+404 
-416 QNDTVVS
+416 
-423 LQKQEKPTD
+423 
-432 DAELS
+432 
-437 QKSNHQ
+437 
-443 QPPVQMTLFDLWGM
+443 
-457 EEENRQAV
+457 
-465 HSTKKKAEVTVGA
+465 
-478 AAKKVS
+478 
-484 RKKASP
+484 
-490 LVKSVNPTFEVV
+490 
-502 TKPVEKEEKPSLTDA
+502 
-517 KEQETA
+517 
-523 QETKPIL
+523 
-530 PGDEPYASIS
+530 
-540 WEENPPIN
+540 
-548 GFYEMMMTMAPEDRV
+548 
-563 LLRQKAELHRQ
+563 
-574 EQLKALGVED
+574 
-584 TLDPKFKPPMEP
+584 
-596 IEVLKVQIG
+596 
-605 HGQSKGNEAKEDSKT
+605 
-620 QNTLKETNHEREQ
+620 
-633 QKEQERK
+633 
-640 REELAKKKEDAMKP
+640 
-654 RPFDE
+654 
-659 KLESFHR
+659 
-666 EGSMVLDS
+666 
-674 ARNIGVLKDLTKYG
+674 
-688 ATFMPLDLNMEQK
+688 
-701 EKAVLYIALR
+701 KAVLYIALR

-762 SGRDMLSLERVENG
+762 LGRDMLSLERVENG

-797 VDSPEEALTASL
+797 VDSPKEALTASL

-865 IEEWLKENPD
+865 IEEWMKENPD
-875 HAIVRESL
+875 HAIVSESL
-883 EALKASIPEP
+883 EALKASSPEP

-932 MDEYSAKCSMKTMA
+932 MDEYSAKCSMKTMS

-1128 TYQTA
+1128 TYQAA
-1133 YPHARIL
+1133 YPNARIL

-1149 KNRVSFF
+1149 ANRVRFF
-1156 NNIKNNDYD
+1156 NNIRNNDYD

-1183 QRQILQAELDTVEE
+1183 QQRILQAELDTVEE
-1197 NLEVIRTQ
+1197 NLEVLRQQ
-1205 GKDVSRAML
+1205 GRSVSRAML
-1214 KGLEKRKHNLEAKL
+1214 KGLEKRKHNLIAKL

-1233 AIKSRTDDVV
+1233 AIQSRTDDVV

-1249 IDHIFI
+1249 IDHLLV
-1255 DESHQF
+1255 DESHNY

-1298 TGKDLGATFLS
+1298 MGRDLGATFLS

-1361 VVQKERF
+1361 IVQKERF

-1392 VGVDRPAKNEILH
+1392 VGVDRPLGNEILH
-1405 HIPPTPEQE
+1405 HIPPTPDQE
-1414 DFIQKLMQFA
+1414 YFIKQLMQFA
-1424 KTGDATLLGRLPLSE
+1424 KTGDATLLGREPLSE

-1459 MRMIDPNYEDHPD
+1459 MRMIDPHYEDHPD

-1477 CAKMIAEYYQKYDA
+1477 CAKMLAEYYHKYDA
-1491 QKGTQFVFSD
+1491 HKGTQFVFSD
-1501 LGTYQPGD
+1501 LGTYRPGE

-1523 GYGIPP
+1523 DYGIPAN
-1529 SEVRFIQECKT
+1529 EVRFIQECKT

-1583 TPWRPSDLQQ
+1583 TPWRPSDLEQ

-1646 AMGAR
+1646 ALGAR

-1684 LEKRIASLEGERKSF
+1684 LEKKIASLEGERKSF
-1699 NKGKRDSE
+1699 GKGKRDSE
-1707 FKLESKTGELRNN
+1707 FKLEAKTGELRNN
-1720 TAFIDAM
+1720 TAVINAM

-1738 QTDKEGNRLNIIKV
+1738 KTDKEGNRLNAVKV
-1752 DGVDSADEK
+1752 DGVSSSDEK

-1767 QEIAKNATT
+1767 QEIARNATT
-1776 GGLYTQVGELYGFP
+1776 GGLYNLVGELYGFP
-1790 IKVVSERILKEGL
+1790 IKVVSERMLKEGL

-1823 HLAMADPLAAARN
+1823 HLAMADPVAAARN
-1836 FLNAMERIPSI
+1836 FLNALEKIPST
-1847 IDQYKAKNEVLEME
+1847 IDQYRAKNEVLEKE

-1882 KSELAAL
+1882 KFELAAL

-1909 EGQQLKPEAEDVR
+1909 DGQEVKPDTEGVR
-1922 NRQAQYPENAPPQIR
+1922 NVPSQPTEEAPLIR
-1937 SPADSIV
+1937 SPANDRSPSGNFI
-1944 ANHVIIGRPG
+1944 ADHVVIGRPG
-1954 LYAKEETRFKGL
+1954 FNVRDECKPKGI
-1966 KI
+1966 KM

>member
-87 ESEYKQLMDS
+87 ESGYKQLMDS

-107 TPSAVTEALTDV
+107 TPSAITEALTDV

-204 VFDPSYTAM
+204 IFDPSYTAM

-297 NSQKESLRGD
+297 NTQKESLRGD

-354 HEDGVEG
+354 HEGGVEG
-361 IAEDLRKM
+361 IAEDLQKM

-457 EEENRQAV
+457 EEENRLTV
-465 HSTKKKAEVTVGA
+465 HATKKKAEVTVGA

-484 RKKASP
+484 RKRASP

-517 KEQETA
+517 KEQETT
-523 QETKPIL
+523 QEAKPIL
-530 PGDEPYASIS
+530 PGDEPYANIS

-563 LLRQKAELHRQ
+563 MLRQKAELHRQ

-605 HGQSKGNEAKEDSKT
+605 HGQSKGNEPKEDSKT

-640 REELAKKKEDAMKP
+640 REEQARKKEDAMKP

-659 KLESFHR
+659 KQESFHR

-674 ARNIGVLKDLTKYG
+674 AGNIGVLKDLTKYG

-754 VKFILMDA
+754 VKLILMDA

-824 DMPEQEL
+824 DMPEQKL

-918 HLFNTQVSIVYSDS
+918 HLFNTQVSIAYSDS

-1084 ICDHAVGTGKTLIM
+1084 ICDHEVGTGKTLIM

-1205 GKDVSRAML
+1205 GKDVSRGML
-1214 KGLEKRKHNLEAKL
+1214 KGLEKRKFNLEAKL
-1228 EKVEH
+1228 QKIAYSIEQ
-1233 AIKSRTDDVV
+1233 RTDDVV
-1243 DFKQMG
+1243 DFRMMG
-1249 IDHIFI
+1249 IDHLFV

-1261 KNLTFNT
+1261 KNLMFNT

-1298 TGKDLGATFLS
+1298 TGRDLGATFLS

-1361 VVQKERF
+1361 IVQKERF

-1380 YNEITDYRTAED
+1380 YNEITDYRTAEA
-1392 VGVDRPAKNEILH
+1392 VGVDRPQKNEILH
-1405 HIPPTPEQE
+1405 NIPPTPEQE
-1414 DFIQKLMQFA
+1414 DFIQKLMEFA
-1424 KTGDATLLGRLPLSE
+1424 KTGDATILGRLPLSE

-1459 MRMIDPNYEDHPD
+1459 MRMIDPTCEDHPD

-1477 CAKMIAEYYQKYDA
+1477 CAKMIADYYKRYDNH
-1491 QKGTQFVFSD
+1491 KGTQFVFSD
-1501 LGTYQPGD
+1501 LGTYRPGEF
-1509 GWNVYSEIKRKLTE
+1509 NVYSEIKRKLIE
-1523 GYGIPP
+1523 DYGIPS
-1529 SEVRFIQECKT
+1529 SEIRFIQECKNER
-1540 DKARKAV
+1540 ARKAV
-1547 IDAMNAGT
+1547 IAAMNEGS

-1583 TPWRPSDLQQ
+1583 TPWRPSDLAQ

-1607 HFAGNN
+1607 LYADNK

-1646 AMGAR
+1646 ALGAR

-1665 FSEYMALLSGNTDL
+1665 FSEYMAILSGNTDL

-1684 LEKRIASLEGERKSF
+1684 LEKKVASLEGERKSF

-1707 FKLESKTGELRNN
+1707 TKLQSKTAELGNN
-1720 TAFIDAM
+1720 KASLKGM
-1727 TEDWNRFLSVV
+1727 TEDYGKFMGKARKDKDGNILNLITLDGVESTNLEVIGKHLQMLAEKETTGGQYKRIGEIYGFPVKIVSETSFENGLPFVDNRFL
-1738 QTDKEGNRLNIIKV
+1738 
-1752 DGVDSADEK
+1752 
-1761 VIGKRL
+1761 
-1767 QEIAKNATT
+1767 
-1776 GGLYTQVGELYGFP
+1776 
-1790 IKVVSERILKEGL
+1790 
-1803 EFTDNRFVVEGN
+1803 VEGN
-1815 YKYTYNNG
+1815 YKYQYNYG
-1823 HLAMADPLAAARN
+1823 HIAKSDPIAAANN
-1836 FLNAMERIPSI
+1836 FLNALQKIPSYI
-1847 IDQYKAKNEVLEME
+1847 EQYDSRCKALEKE
-1861 IPQLQEIAG
+1861 IPQLEEIAG
-1870 KVWKKEDELKQL
+1870 KTWKKEEELKGL
-1882 KSELAAL
+1882 KAELAAL
-1889 DRKIQLELAPPTP
+1889 DRKIQLELAPPQEQDT
-1902 EVAEKEN
+1902 AEKHETKN
-1909 EGQQLKPEAEDVR
+1909 IETEQ
-1922 NRQAQYPENAPPQIR
+1922 
-1937 SPADSIV
+1937 SIV
-1944 ANHVIIGRPG
+1944 GKQARSVCR
-1954 LYAKEETRFKGL
+1954 L
-1966 KI
+1966 